1 MKYAAASALGF
12 AALAHGHAIF
22 QVISV
27 NGEEAPLLSGLR
39 APGSNNPVEN
49 VNSPDLT
56 CGLVTRV
63 SRDVIEVEAGDSI
76 GAWYQHVIG
85 GAQYPGDPDNPIAAS
100 HKGPLTAWLARVD
113 DAANAPVQGLEWFK
127 VAEDNFDT
135 STGRWGVDN
144 LLDQDGWFYFDLP
157 RCIAPGD
164 YLLRVELLA
173 LHSAYGRGGAQF
185 YTSCANLRVT
195 AGGDFVPNDTVAI
208 PGVYDA
214 ADPAIQIM
222 IYGNSGRPDNNFRP
236 YQAPGPRPI
245 TC

>member
-1 MKYAAASALGF
+1 MKYAAASALGL

-27 NGEEAPLLSGLR
+27 NGDEAPLLSGLR
-39 APGSNNPVEN
+39 APGINNPVED
-49 VNSPDLT
+49 VTSPALT
-56 CGLVTRV
+56 CGLVTHQ
-63 SRDVIEVEAGDSI
+63 STDVIEVEAGDSI

-85 GAQYPGDPDNPIAAS
+85 GAQFPGDPDNPIAAS
-100 HKGPLTAWLARVD
+100 HKGPITAWLARVD
-113 DAANAPVQGLEWFK
+113 DAATAPTQGQEWFK

-135 STGRWGVDN
+135 STGTWAVDT
-144 LLDQDGWFYFDLP
+144 LIAQDGWFYFDLP
-157 RCIAPGD
+157 ACIAPGD

-173 LHSAYGRGGAQF
+173 LHSAYARGGAQF
-185 YTSCANLRVT
+185 YTSCANIRVT
-195 AGGDFVPNDTVAI
+195 SGGDFEPSQTYAI

-214 ADPAIQIM
+214 SDPSIQIM
-222 IYGNSGRPDNNFRP
+222 IYGSSGKPDNNLQP